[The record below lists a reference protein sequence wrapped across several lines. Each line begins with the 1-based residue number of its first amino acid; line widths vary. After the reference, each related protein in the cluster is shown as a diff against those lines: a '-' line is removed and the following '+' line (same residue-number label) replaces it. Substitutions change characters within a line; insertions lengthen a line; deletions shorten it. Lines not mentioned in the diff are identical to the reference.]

1 MSDSEEEFE
10 KTSRPLSQELLQS
23 VLRNHEDALEK
34 EWCSLVQHDR
44 LLLLEACCSP
54 ECVLTHTC
62 QQKFGVNSAERV
74 SHWNGGDIETKEGVN
89 LIKNIVSE
97 KRSAVDGVSP
107 ECGPYSPMQHLNM
120 RTPETKGKPGL
131 QAGQGQKAVR
141 WCERNCETCS

>member
-1 MSDSEEEFE
+1 M
-10 KTSRPLSQELLQS
+10 L
-23 VLRNHEDALEK
+23 A
-34 EWCSLVQHDR
+34 
-44 LLLLEACCSP
+44 
-54 ECVLTHTC
+54 HTC

-120 RTPETKGKPGL
+120 RTPEQRESLDSKRAKARKQYAGASEIAKHVHDLGL
-131 QAGQGQKAVR
+131 TFIIELSEGDVRAGDSHGFMTFRAKFPSVPVSVEGVR
-141 WCERNCETCS
+141 